1 MADTGPLWRQ
11 VGAGPDLQAIDLCFE
26 VRWITGQVEARQ
38 LSRQPGLEVQGRVG
52 VMRNRWPS
60 RCAGGISASMRAMT
74 ASSVW
79 APFTFTL
86 AHDASKR
93 RLQLFGTRLGRL
105 WADAAPRETGV
116 KVHVCTMCYL
126 DWSQS
131 CSVA

>member
-38 LSRQPGLEVQGRVG
+38 LSPQPGLEVHGRVW
-52 VMRNRWPS
+52 VKRNRWPS

-105 WADAAPRETGV
+105 WADASPRETCV